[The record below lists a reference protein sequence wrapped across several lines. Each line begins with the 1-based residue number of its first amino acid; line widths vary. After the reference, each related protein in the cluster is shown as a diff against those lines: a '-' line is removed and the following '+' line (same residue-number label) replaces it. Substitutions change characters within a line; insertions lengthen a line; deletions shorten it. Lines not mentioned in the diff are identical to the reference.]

1 MGFVICVSEVF
12 KSNYLARN
20 MHSLFSMLWR
30 ANLSLLMNVD
40 ECISYFVLLSPTSV
54 RSHHAVAS

>member
-12 KSNYLARN
+12 KSNNLARN
-20 MHSLFSMLWR
+20 MCSLFAMFRR

-40 ECISYFVLLSPTSV
+40 ECISYFLLLSPSCV
-54 RSHHAVAS
+54 RSHHAVAP